1 MSAFFHFAKEKREQF
16 KKNNPDAKVY
26 VVVINK
32 KAKEEW
38 DVLTETHKEKYIE
51 LADKDEKRYKKEME
65 KYNEKKESN
74 K

>member
-1 MSAFFHFAKEKREQF
+1 MHLKRIWAPFSILPRKRENNL

-38 DVLTETHKEKYIE
+38 DVLTETHKEKY
-51 LADKDEKRYKKEME
+51 
-65 KYNEKKESN
+65 NEKKESN